1 MKRLQSLLFD
11 YRMRYA
17 ALMRGFDDLRYEL
30 SNEQINGFLD
40 EKERLEKLIS
50 ILEFAIEQDKNK
62 K

>member
-1 MKRLQSLLFD
+1 MTHLQSLLFD
-11 YRMRYA
+11 YRMQYA
-17 ALMRGFDDLRYEL
+17 DLMRGFDDLRYEL

-40 EKERLEKLIS
+40 EKERLEKLIL

>member
-1 MKRLQSLLFD
+1 MTKLESLLFN
-11 YRMRYA
+11 YRMQYA
-17 ALMRGFDDLRYEL
+17 ALMRGFDDLRYDL

-50 ILEFAIEQDKNK
+50 ILELAVEQDKNK